1 MSIITDNLLND
12 TLTLVQLAKETA
24 QIRGQTKQADLLSPV
39 AENLQSLVSNANQTK
54 TNSVASS
61 SAKIEPNSE
70 LMAQG
75 DFKTLLSVV
84 QNNEAATSNQIS
96 NIFSAPSND
105 RNHII
110 SAMAQGGMSIL
121 DISRQMGMTRD
132 EVQMFI
138 SMTNPTQNSA
148 LGMEE

>member
-12 TLTLVQLAKETA
+12 TLTLLQLAKETA
-24 QIRGQTKQADLLSPV
+24 QMRGQTIQADHLTPV
-39 AENLQSLVSNANQTK
+39 ADDLQSLVTSANQAKSTHLV
-54 TNSVASS
+54 SPSP
-61 SAKIEPNSE
+61 KIEAGTE
-70 LMAQG
+70 LMGQE

-84 QNNEAATSNQIS
+84 QNKENSTSNQVS
-96 NIFSAPSND
+96 NIFSSPTND

-110 SAMAQGGMSIL
+110 SAMVQGGMSIL

-138 SMTNPTQNSA
+138 SMTNPTQSSA
-148 LGMEE
+148 LGTEE

>member
-12 TLTLVQLAKETA
+12 TLTLLQLAKETA
-24 QIRGQTKQADLLSPV
+24 QIRGQTKQADLLTPV
-39 AENLQSLVSNANQTK
+39 ADDLQSLVTSANQTK
-54 TNSVASS
+54 STTHVSS
-61 SAKIEPNSE
+61 SPKIEANTE
-70 LMAQG
+70 LLGQE

-84 QNNEAATSNQIS
+84 QNKESSTSNQVS
-96 NIFSAPSND
+96 DIFTSPTND

-110 SAMAQGGMSIL
+110 SAMVQGGMSIL

-138 SMTNPTQNSA
+138 SMTNPTQSSA

>member
-1 MSIITDNLLND
+1 MSIITDNLLSD

-24 QIRGQTKQADLLSPV
+24 QIRGQTRQADLLTPV
-39 AENLQSLVSNANQTK
+39 ADNLQSLVTSSNQTK
-54 TNSVASS
+54 ATGAASS
-61 SAKIEPNSE
+61 SPKIEPNSG
-70 LMAQG
+70 LLAQG

-84 QNNEAATSNQIS
+84 QKNENASTNQIN
-96 NIFSAPSND
+96 NIFSSPSND

-110 SAMAQGGMSIL
+110 SAMAEGGMSVL

-148 LGMEE
+148 LGTEE